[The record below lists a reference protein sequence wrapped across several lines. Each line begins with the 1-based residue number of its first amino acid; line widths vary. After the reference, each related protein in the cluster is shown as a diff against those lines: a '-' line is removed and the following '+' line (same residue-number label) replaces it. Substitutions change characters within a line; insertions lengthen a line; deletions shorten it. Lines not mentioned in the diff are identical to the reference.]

1 MKLKVVRE
9 TKNDVSTIGS
19 LFINDVFFCYTLE
32 DKDRGLKQSDSLLFI
47 QAKKIF
53 GLTAIPLGFYKL
65 TVNQSPKFK
74 RMLPRILDIKGFSGV
89 LLHRGNSANDSL
101 GCILVGYKKG
111 DNSIFESTKAE
122 TDLVNRLL
130 LHNNEVHTI
139 EIV

>member
-9 TKNDVSTIGS
+9 TKNDVCTIGS

-53 GLTAIPLGFYKL
+53 GLTAIPSGFYKL

-74 RMLPRILDIKGFSGV
+74 RMLPRILDIKGFDGV

-101 GCILVGYKKG
+101 GCILLGYKKG
-111 DNSIFESTKAE
+111 HNSIFESTKAE
-122 TDLVNRLL
+122 KDLVNRLL

>member
-9 TKNDVSTIGS
+9 TKNDVCTIGS

-53 GLTAIPLGFYKL
+53 GLTAIPSGFYKL

-74 RMLPRILDIKGFSGV
+74 RMLPRILDIKGFDGV
-89 LLHRGNSANDSL
+89 LMHRGNSADHSL
-101 GCILVGYKKG
+101 GCILVGYQKG
-111 DNSIFESTKAE
+111 DNAIFDSTKAE
-122 TDLVNRLL
+122 NDLVNLLL
-130 LHNNEVHTI
+130 LHKDEKHSL
-139 EIV
+139 EIL

>member
-9 TKNDVSTIGS
+9 IKNDVCTIGS

-53 GLTAIPLGFYKL
+53 GVTAIPSGFYKL

-101 GCILVGYKKG
+101 GCILLGYKKG

-122 TDLVNRLL
+122 IDLVNRLL
-130 LHNNEVHTI
+130 LHNNEVHSI

>member
-9 TKNDVSTIGS
+9 TKTDISTIGS

-53 GLTAIPLGFYKL
+53 GLTAIPSGFYKL

-74 RMLPRILDIKGFSGV
+74 RMLPRILEIKGFDGV
-89 LLHRGNSANDSL
+89 LLHRGNTADHSL
-101 GCILVGYKKG
+101 GCILIGYKKG
-111 DNSIFESTKAE
+111 HNSIFESTKAE

>member
-9 TKNDVSTIGS
+9 NKNDVCTIGS

-32 DKDRGLKQSDSLLFI
+32 DKDRGLKQSDSFLFI

-53 GLTAIPLGFYKL
+53 GLTAIPSGFYKL

-74 RMLPRILDIKGFSGV
+74 RMLPRILEIKGFDGV
-89 LLHRGNSANDSL
+89 LLHRGNTADHSL
-101 GCILVGYKKG
+101 GCILIGYKKG
-111 DNSIFESTKAE
+111 HNSIFESTKAE

>member
-9 TKNDVSTIGS
+9 IKNDVCTIGS

-32 DKDRGLKQSDSLLFI
+32 DKDRGLKQSDSLLYI
-47 QAKKIF
+47 NTKKIF
-53 GLTAIPLGFYKL
+53 GLTAIPSGTYKL
-65 TVNQSPKFK
+65 IVNQSPKFK
-74 RMLPRILDIKGFSGV
+74 RMLPRILDIKGFDGV

-111 DNSIFESTKAE
+111 ENSIFESTKAE

-130 LHNNEVHTI
+130 LHNQEVHTI

>member
-1 MKLKVVRE
+1 MKLKVIRE
-9 TKNDVSTIGS
+9 TKNDVCTIGS

-53 GLTAIPLGFYKL
+53 GLTAIPSGFYKL

-74 RMLPRILDIKGFSGV
+74 RMLPRILDIKGFDGV

-101 GCILVGYKKG
+101 GCILIGYKKG

>member
-9 TKNDVSTIGS
+9 NKNDVCTIGS

-53 GLTAIPLGFYKL
+53 GLTAIPSGFYKL

-74 RMLPRILDIKGFSGV
+74 RMLPRIIDIKGFSGV

-101 GCILVGYKKG
+101 GCILLGYKKG
-111 DNSIFESTKAE
+111 HNSIFESTKAE

>member
-9 TKNDVSTIGS
+9 TKTDISTVGS

-53 GLTAIPLGFYKL
+53 GFTAIPYGFYKL

-74 RMLPRILDIKGFSGV
+74 RMLPRILDIKGFDGV
-89 LLHRGNSANDSL
+89 LLHRGNTANDSL
-101 GCILVGYKKG
+101 GCILIGYKKG
-111 DNSIFESTKAE
+111 ENSIFESTKAE

-130 LHNNEVHTI
+130 LHNNDVHTI

>member
-9 TKNDVSTIGS
+9 NKNDVCTIGS

-53 GLTAIPLGFYKL
+53 GLTAIPSGFYKL

-74 RMLPRILDIKGFSGV
+74 RMLPRILEIKGFDGV
-89 LLHRGNSANDSL
+89 LLHRGNTADHSL
-101 GCILVGYKKG
+101 GCILIGYKKG
-111 DNSIFESTKAE
+111 HNSIFESTKAE
-122 TDLVNRLL
+122 IDLVNRLL
-130 LHNNEVHTI
+130 LHNQEVHTI

>member
-9 TKNDVSTIGS
+9 IKNDVCTIGS

-53 GLTAIPLGFYKL
+53 GLTAIPSGFYKL

-74 RMLPRILDIKGFSGV
+74 RMLPRILDIKGFDGV
-89 LLHRGNSANDSL
+89 LLHRGNSAHDSL

-130 LHNNEVHTI
+130 LHNNEVHSI

>member
-9 TKNDVSTIGS
+9 IKNDVCTIGS

-53 GLTAIPLGFYKL
+53 GLTAIPSGFYKL

-74 RMLPRILDIKGFSGV
+74 RMLPRILDIKGFDGV

-111 DNSIFESTKAE
+111 ENSIFESTKSE

>member
-1 MKLKVVRE
+1 MKIKVVRE
-9 TKNDVSTIGS
+9 LKNDVCTIGS

-47 QAKKIF
+47 NAKKIF
-53 GLTAIPLGFYKL
+53 GLTAIPSGFYKL

-101 GCILVGYKKG
+101 GCILIGYKKS

-130 LHNNEVHTI
+130 LHNQEVHTI

>member
-1 MKLKVVRE
+1 MKLKVIRE
-9 TKNDVSTIGS
+9 TKTDISTIGS

-53 GLTAIPLGFYKL
+53 GLTAIPSGFYKL

-74 RMLPRILDIKGFSGV
+74 RMLPRILEIKGFDGV
-89 LLHRGNSANDSL
+89 LLHRGNTADHSL
-101 GCILVGYKKG
+101 GCILIGYKKG
-111 DNSIFESTKAE
+111 HNSIFESTKAE

>member
-1 MKLKVVRE
+1 MKLKVIRE
-9 TKNDVSTIGS
+9 HRNEVCTIGS

-53 GLTAIPLGFYKL
+53 GLTAIPSGLYKL

-74 RMLPRILDIKGFSGV
+74 RMLPRILDIKGFDGV

-101 GCILVGYKKG
+101 GCILIGYKKG
-111 DNSIFESTKAE
+111 ENSIFESTKAE

-130 LHNNEVHTI
+130 LHNNEVHSI

>member
-1 MKLKVVRE
+1 MKLKVIRE
-9 TKNDVSTIGS
+9 HKNEICTIGS

-53 GLTAIPLGFYKL
+53 GLIAIPSGFYKL

-74 RMLPRILDIKGFSGV
+74 RMLPRILEIKGFDGV

-101 GCILVGYKKG
+101 GCILLGYKKG
-111 DNSIFESTKAE
+111 HNSIFESTKAE

-130 LHNNEVHTI
+130 LHNNEVHSI